1 MNFPTAHFNCEYPF
15 GYEVFKL
22 GYCVKYLQ

>member
-1 MNFPTAHFNCEYPF
+1 MKRMNSPTAHVNGEYPF

-22 GYCVKYLQ
+22 G